1 LLIETALIAAP
12 NRGNNSIFGRPLL
25 ERLMINCERAG
36 VKRFV
41 IAAPSGAHPELT
53 RAMGRFRDRDS
64 VSIVESFAD
73 VMSRNNGHAQ
83 IDPSA
88 PCVSFSGN
96 LVFAKSHLIRILNA
110 HAASPETVH
119 RAESTDRDRGGEIVT
134 GPIGQILAAEGI
146 KTSSDVSAILAPSST
161 LLPFALNG
169 RPEDREEAE
178 LRLAQAVREE
188 SAHKDAPL
196 ARWIDRR
203 ISWRISYLLAQ
214 TPISPNMVT
223 VANTAFGLGCAWMF
237 SIPNFW
243 VRLFAAIFFLLSVT
257 IDGVDGEL
265 ARLKM
270 KESDFGGSLDI
281 ITDNVVHVAIFIGL
295 LAGCYRASQ
304 SAAYLYLIP
313 ILLGG
318 FAMCAY
324 ATWRAFKFKGEQA
337 AIWLDKVDRWSGRDF
352 AYLLVVLAA
361 INRLEWFAWGTAF
374 GTYVFA
380 AALIWITGR
389 SEPSAQSL

>member
-1 LLIETALIAAP
+1 MSRS
-12 NRGNNSIFGRPLL
+12 NGRPL
-25 ERLMINCERAG
+25 
-36 VKRFV
+36 
-41 IAAPSGAHPELT
+41 
-53 RAMGRFRDRDS
+53 
-64 VSIVESFAD
+64 
-73 VMSRNNGHAQ
+73 

-88 PCVSFSGN
+88 PCVAFWGN
-96 LVFAKSHLIRILNA
+96 LVFAKSHLTRILDA
-110 HAASPETVH
+110 HAADPESVH

-134 GPIGQILAAEGI
+134 GPIGQILAAGGI
-146 KTSSDVSAILAPSST
+146 ETSVNVSAILAPSSK

-203 ISWRISYLLAQ
+203 LSWRISYALSQ
-214 TPISPNMVT
+214 RPISPNMVT
-223 VANTAFGLGCAWMF
+223 VAHTAFGLGFAWLF
-237 SIPNFW
+237 SVPNYW

-270 KESDFGGSLDI
+270 KESDFCGSLDI

-295 LAGCYRASQ
+295 LAGCYRASH

-318 FAMCAY
+318 FMMCAY
-324 ATWRAFKFKGEQA
+324 ATCLPFKCKCDQA
-337 AIWLDKVDRWSGRDF
+337 SVWLAESRRGVG
-352 AYLLVVLAA
+352 
-361 INRLEWFAWGTAF
+361 
-374 GTYVFA
+374 
-380 AALIWITGR
+380 
-389 SEPSAQSL
+389 